1 MVANR
6 IRPEAAHELLETD
19 ASALLVCAYDDDTKF
34 EQNRLAGAISL
45 AEFESHADGRPLDTP
60 IVCYCA

>member
-1 MVANR
+1 MAANR

-19 ASALLVCAYDDDTKF
+19 ASTLLVCAYDDDAKF
-34 EQNRLAGAISL
+34 DQNHLAGAVSL
-45 AEFESHADGRPLDTP
+45 AEFEDRADDLAADTP